1 MPAPIVP
8 PRARDQ
14 AGRDLA
20 VDIAVS
26 SSKSFRPASNQ
37 GESSEMKVN
46 WIRSPGMLL
55 LAIWLILM
63 NLVTLVPL
71 IASLGVLLNV
81 LGVAAGVLILIGR

>member
-1 MPAPIVP
+1 MTI
-8 PRARDQ
+8 
-14 AGRDLA
+14 
-20 VDIAVS
+20 
-26 SSKSFRPASNQ
+26 NW
-37 GESSEMKVN
+37 MK
-46 WIRSPGMLL
+46 SPGLLL

>member
-1 MPAPIVP
+1 MAEILLSIPPDIVLNRQTP
-8 PRARDQ
+8 VPM
-14 AGRDLA
+14 
-20 VDIAVS
+20 
-26 SSKSFRPASNQ
+26 
-37 GESSEMKVN
+37 GEPQVKIN
-46 WIRSPGMLL
+46 WTRSPGLLL